1 MEAMEKIKTAIER
14 ITRTLKSKPAFGL
27 GMGLSRST
35 VTDGLTCQVKE
46 GNWTFLVDMPEQAG
60 GNGAGP
66 TPGVYGRAALG
77 SCLAIGY
84 MMRAAV
90 MGISIRHLE
99 VEVQADYDDGVLFGT
114 TTNVP
119 PGYIEV
125 RYIVKVDS
133 EAPEEKII
141 EMVESADRLSPY
153 LDIFSRAQNC
163 KRNILITS
171 SKES

>member
-1 MEAMEKIKTAIER
+1 MPATEKIKIAIER
-14 ITRTLKSKPAFGL
+14 SARALSLKPSLGL
-27 GMGLSRST
+27 GTGISTTRITNGLACDIS
-35 VTDGLTCQVKE
+35 E
-46 GNWTFLVDMPEQAG
+46 GPWKLKADMPEAVG
-60 GNGAGP
+60 GDSTGP

-84 MMRAAV
+84 MMAASKNNLP
-90 MGISIRHLE
+90 ISMLE